1 MGPKP
6 LRIQLLRLMKQKKTK
21 KSPWLRFDRILSH
34 DLGKQALILVFI
46 LLFIYGVA
54 LIMLKLSGT
63 EWLQYCNKNNISPL
77 ALPFYLLIDSNTFAY
92 MVMFKDEGSVISRP
106 TLIIACICFILGVI
120 IFTGM
125 IISVMTNM
133 ISRRVEN
140 HKNGLIHYLKSGHYV
155 ILGYDDMVPSIID
168 EIFTKDPDTYVL
180 LMTSMEALK
189 TRERLRKSVANKHI
203 DRIIIN
209 YGHRTTPE
217 YYKEIKLE
225 KAKEIFIAGQRS
237 LPAHDAINIECVDS
251 ICEYLQG
258 LKDKKKLKKA
268 PERITCVFEDL
279 DTYAAFKT
287 ADIFK
292 NVRDLNIEFVPYNF
306 YAGWAHQVF
315 VQEHYKDNSGKPIP
329 YPTVYGDG
337 ITPDDNK
344 YVHLVFVG
352 TTNFAVAFAQEAA
365 HVLHFPNFNRDNKLR
380 TRITF
385 IELNADKEKHLFVT
399 RNRHFFEV
407 QHLLYRDMSEET
419 TDDKLKIEEP
429 LVFNN
434 KDGKFLDIEYE
445 FIKGNVF
452 STKIQDMLRKWA
464 TQGDQYLSIF
474 LTLADQREN
483 FIMGMNM
490 PDDIYTQKIP
500 IFIRQDRSDNFVS
513 NLRKV
518 GEQEIDY
525 SWVENGKIKT
535 EKRDGRYAHI
545 YPFGMND
552 MSYCSNEELLN
563 RAKLV
568 HYLYSTADKTTH
580 QYIPVDE
587 LNKIDKDK
595 LREMADEAWKK
606 LTVAHKWSNLYCAYN
621 FPGKLA
627 TLRKLRGLA
636 PDDIS
641 KDTEKLKSNEMD
653 ILTEVEHNRWNVEKL
668 LMGYRKPSKEL
679 DHYAYKG
686 LKNHQEIRTALSG
699 NKDLFIHHDIR
710 PFNGLLEEAK
720 ALERQICKYI
730 PWIIEKTK
738 K

>member
-1 MGPKP
+1 MK
-6 LRIQLLRLMKQKKTK
+6 RNKTDKAKTRKTWLLG
-21 KSPWLRFDRILSH
+21 FDRILSH
-34 DLGKQALILVFI
+34 DLGKQVLILVGI
-46 LLFIYGVA
+46 LAVIYLIA
-54 LIMLKLSGT
+54 LALLHLSGS
-63 EWLQYCNKNNISPL
+63 EWQQYCDKNGISHW
-77 ALPFYLLIDSNTFAY
+77 ALPFYMLIDSNAFAY
-92 MVMFKDEGSVISRP
+92 MVMFKDEQLSIGRP
-106 TLIIACICFILGVI
+106 TIIIACICFVLGVI

-168 EIFTKDPDTYVL
+168 EIFRKDPNTYVL
-180 LMTSMEALK
+180 LMTSIEAFK

-209 YGHRTTPE
+209 YGHRITPE
-217 YYKEIKLE
+217 YYKEIRLE

-251 ICEYLQG
+251 ICEYLKG
-258 LKDKKKLKKA
+258 LHDKNKLDQV

-287 ADIFK
+287 ADIFAK
-292 NVRDLNIEFVPYNF
+292 VRDLHIEFVPYNF

-315 VQEHYKDNSGKPIP
+315 VQEHYKDNSGDSIP
-329 YPTVYGDG
+329 YPTVYGGG
-337 ITPDDNK
+337 ITPDDEK

-365 HVLHFPNFNRDNKLR
+365 HVLHFPNFNKNNNLK

-407 QHLLYRDMSEET
+407 QHLLYRDLSEESQDNQVKT
-419 TDDKLKIEEP
+419 EKP
-429 LVFNN
+429 LVFNHG
-434 KDGKFLDIEYE
+434 DGDFLDIEYE

-452 STKIQDMLRKWA
+452 STPIQHLLESWA
-464 TQGDQYLSIF
+464 TDGKQYLSIF

-490 PDDIYTQKIP
+490 PDKIYAREIP

-513 NLRKV
+513 NLRK
-518 GEQEIDY
+518 ESKKELNY
-525 SWVENGKIKT
+525 SWVENGEIKT
-535 EKRDGRYAHI
+535 VERHGRYAHI

-552 MSYCSNEELLN
+552 MSYSNDEKLLD

-568 HYLYSTADKTTH
+568 NFLYINFDKTRH
-580 QYIPVDE
+580 EFNAEVE
-587 LNKIDKDK
+587 CKIKNMDKETLMEK
-595 LREMADEAWKK
+595 ANEAWQE
-606 LTVAHKWSNLYCAYN
+606 LSVAHKWSNLYCAYN

-627 TLRKLRGLA
+627 TLRMLRGLA
-636 PDDIS
+636 PGDTS
-641 KDTEKLKSNEMD
+641 KDTEDLSQNEIN

-668 LMGYRKPSKEL
+668 LMGYRKPSKEE
-679 DHYAYKG
+679 DHYQYATHE
-686 LKNHQEIRTALSG
+686 NHQEIREALSG
-699 NKDLFIHHDIR
+699 NKYLFIHHDIR
-710 PFNGLLEEAK
+710 PFNELNEVKEF
-720 ALERQICKYI
+720 ERQICKHI
-730 PWIIEKTK
+730 PWIMEKTK
-738 K
+738 KEE